1 MNEKPQPKS
10 LLKLILNSP
19 WLTQLGCNTTL
30 KKYFAPI
37 LPYENS

>member
-1 MNEKPQPKS
+1 M
-10 LLKLILNSP
+10 IGVM
-19 WLTQLGCNTTL
+19 LTQLGCNTTL